1 MLKIRNRIEGIKVS
15 YVQMS
20 LFCCMVA
27 GYFCFGYVDLI
38 GPLSLGVVSLI
49 VLFLISCL
57 NYCID
62 PGGRFPN
69 KHVTISTVL
78 ILLVSYIYIV
88 SGEEFVLFLR
98 RAGVPI
104 ILIFSVRGTIRSVRQ
119 ANIALVIIAIIVSIS
134 CIFAVLQAFNVE
146 LFWDLRMMLGTAD
159 RAIVMEQ
166 LVNRVKA
173 PGLAYFAVPLSYQIS
188 AIFPFVIYLTHI
200 YRDRKWLIIFALCLV
215 LGAIASKSLSSI
227 LSMVIS
233 YIVFMKLNLLLSRK
247 KLIGFVVV
255 IIFLSIGISHWNDL
269 AARII
274 TPDHSTLCRIPF
286 TLMGLEMLPN
296 VPFGVE
302 GGVELT
308 NLMRNSL
315 TYYGNLTGA
324 RDIYEFGFHNCLLNL
339 VVYYGWAVLMGY
351 IWLYLYIFRF
361 SYKAMKNSII
371 GSTDHYFYSG
381 AIAYYCAY
389 IIQSV
394 THNGGLTSGDVYDWV
409 MIAVI
414 LAYKPSQV
422 SSERL

>member
-1 MLKIRNRIEGIKVS
+1 
-15 YVQMS
+15 MS

-233 YIVFMKLNLLLSRK
+233 YIVFNF
-247 KLIGFVVV
+247 IG
-255 IIFLSIGISHWNDL
+255 
-269 AARII
+269 
-274 TPDHSTLCRIPF
+274 
-286 TLMGLEMLPN
+286 
-296 VPFGVE
+296 
-302 GGVELT
+302 
-308 NLMRNSL
+308 
-315 TYYGNLTGA
+315 
-324 RDIYEFGFHNCLLNL
+324 
-339 VVYYGWAVLMGY
+339 
-351 IWLYLYIFRF
+351 
-361 SYKAMKNSII
+361 
-371 GSTDHYFYSG
+371 
-381 AIAYYCAY
+381 
-389 IIQSV
+389 
-394 THNGGLTSGDVYDWV
+394 
-409 MIAVI
+409 
-414 LAYKPSQV
+414 
-422 SSERL
+422 